1 MKLLKIIIVFAAI
14 VFTQIISAGNFK
26 LPSYEKINLNNGLTI
41 YLMEQHEVPLIYVS
55 ALIPCGA
62 VYDGNKNGLAFLTS
76 ESLLFGTKNYTKKQ
90 IEETFEFYGADISTS
105 ASAEFIKVTLSFAK
119 QDQEKL
125 LPIFQDI
132 LLSPTFPEEEVQKR
146 KQRLLVELVQAKES
160 PRQVIRTYFNKF
172 LFNEHEFG
180 NPIQGIKSTIQEITS
195 DDLQNYYSSFFDP
208 SNSTIALVGDFNSND
223 MKRSVSDLFQSWS
236 LERSSSI
243 KPILIPDLN
252 FKTNRVLLVN
262 KSDARETTFI
272 IGGKGISRANPEFT
286 EIQVINTILGDRFT
300 SWLNEEL
307 RINSGLTYGAR
318 SAFVPYKNTGTFLIS
333 TFTATENTEKA
344 IDLALDVLNR
354 LHTKGISNE
363 VLSSAKSY
371 LKGQFP
377 PNYETSGALVNLLT
391 AMHYY
396 GFDESFINNFEKNVD
411 ELTNG
416 KANEIVKKYF
426 PKDNLQFVII
436 GKASEI
442 KAIVKKYGEI
452 TEKEI
457 TLDGF

>member
-1 MKLLKIIIVFAAI
+1 MKTMKHTLILLIITFALDT
-14 VFTQIISAGNFK
+14 FAGDFK
-26 LPSYEKINLNNGLTI
+26 LPAYERIKLDNGLTV

-55 ALIPCGA
+55 ALIPCGT
-62 VYDGNKNGLAFLTS
+62 VYDSNKNGLAFLTS
-76 ESLLFGTKNYTKKQ
+76 ESLLFGTKNYSKKQ

-105 ASAEFIKVTLSFAK
+105 ASAEFIKLSISFAK

-132 LLSPTFPEEEVQKR
+132 LLNPTFPEEEVQKR

-172 LFNEHEFG
+172 IFNEHEFG
-180 NPIQGIKSTIQEITS
+180 NPVQGIKSTIQEITS
-195 DDLQNYYSSFFDP
+195 DDLRNYYSSFFDP
-208 SNSTIALVGDFNSND
+208 SNSAIALVGDFNSND
-223 MKRSVSDLFQSWS
+223 MKRTISDLFQSWNA
-236 LERSSSI
+236 EKPSS

-262 KSDARETTFI
+262 KNDARETTFI
-272 IGGKGISRANPEFT
+272 IGGKGINRANPEFT

-344 IDLALDVLNR
+344 IDLALEVLNR
-354 LHTKGISNE
+354 LHTKGITSE

-377 PNYETSGALVNLLT
+377 PNYETSGALAYLLT
-391 AMHYY
+391 SMHYY

-411 ELTNG
+411 GLTMA

-426 PKDNLQFVII
+426 PKENLQVVII

-442 KAIVKKYGEI
+442 KEAVKKYGEI

-457 TLDGF
+457 TADGF

>member
-14 VFTQIISAGNFK
+14 VFTQTISAGNFK

-105 ASAEFIKVTLSFAK
+105 ASAEFIKVTASFAK

-180 NPIQGIKSTIQEITS
+180 NPIQGTKSTIQEITS

-442 KAIVKKYGEI
+442 EAIVKKYGEI

>member
-14 VFTQIISAGNFK
+14 VFTQTISAGNFK

-452 TEKEI
+452 TEREI
-457 TLDGF
+457 TVDGF

>member
-1 MKLLKIIIVFAAI
+1 MKTMKHTLILLIITFALDT
-14 VFTQIISAGNFK
+14 FAGDFK
-26 LPSYEKINLNNGLTI
+26 LPAYERIKLDNGLTV

-55 ALIPCGA
+55 ALIPCGT
-62 VYDGNKNGLAFLTS
+62 VYDSNKNGLAFLTS
-76 ESLLFGTKNYTKKQ
+76 ESLLFGTKNYSKKQ

-105 ASAEFIKVTLSFAK
+105 ASAEFIKLSTSFAK

-132 LLSPTFPEEEVQKR
+132 LLNPTFPEEEVQKR

-172 LFNEHEFG
+172 IFNEHEFG
-180 NPIQGIKSTIQEITS
+180 NPVQGIKSTIQEITS
-195 DDLQNYYSSFFDP
+195 DDLRNYYSSFFDP
-208 SNSTIALVGDFNSND
+208 SNSAIALVGDFNSND
-223 MKRSVSDLFQSWS
+223 MKRTISDLFQSWNA
-236 LERSSSI
+236 EKPSS

-262 KSDARETTFI
+262 KNDARETTFI
-272 IGGKGISRANPEFT
+272 IGGKGINRANPEFT

-344 IDLALDVLNR
+344 IDLALEVLNR
-354 LHTKGISNE
+354 LHTKGITSE

-377 PNYETSGALVNLLT
+377 PNYETSGALANLLT
-391 AMHYY
+391 SMHYY

-411 ELTNG
+411 GLTMA

-426 PKDNLQFVII
+426 PKENLQFVII

-442 KAIVKKYGEI
+442 KEAVKKYGEI

-457 TLDGF
+457 TADGF

>member
-452 TEKEI
+452 TEREI
-457 TLDGF
+457 TVDGF

>member
-14 VFTQIISAGNFK
+14 VFTQTISAGNFK

-105 ASAEFIKVTLSFAK
+105 ASAEFIKVTASFAK

-180 NPIQGIKSTIQEITS
+180 NPIQGTKSTIQEITS

>member
-14 VFTQIISAGNFK
+14 VFTQTISAGNFK

-105 ASAEFIKVTLSFAK
+105 ASAEFIKVTASFAK

-457 TLDGF
+457 TVDGF